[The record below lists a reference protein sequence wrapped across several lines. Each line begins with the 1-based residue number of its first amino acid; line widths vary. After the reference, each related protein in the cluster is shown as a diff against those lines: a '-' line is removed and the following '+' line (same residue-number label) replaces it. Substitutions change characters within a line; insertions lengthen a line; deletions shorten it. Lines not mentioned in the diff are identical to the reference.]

1 MFAISTFVLGFM
13 LAILFQTTKQP
24 VERDTRSIWELRED
38 LEKEKKQ
45 QMLLNDEVGQ
55 YELLLNQYEQNSENN
70 RIKAIEEALYNL
82 QVEAGLTPRQGR
94 GVVLTIEPLFD
105 EELLGE
111 EVPILTPELLLRLI
125 NQLNIY
131 GTESLEV
138 GDQRMITTSA
148 IREVNGET
156 YVNNRPLGNLPVQI
170 KVIAEDATRL
180 YDQIKGSKVLDDFA
194 NENLTIIPE
203 LKNQVELVPY
213 DHHLSIKYMTQFKE
227 DS

>member
-1 MFAISTFVLGFM
+1 M